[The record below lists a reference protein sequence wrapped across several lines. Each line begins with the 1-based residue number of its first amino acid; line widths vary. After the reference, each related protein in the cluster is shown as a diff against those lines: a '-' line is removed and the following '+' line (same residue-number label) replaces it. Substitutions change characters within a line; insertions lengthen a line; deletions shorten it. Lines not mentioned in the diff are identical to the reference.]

1 MPQHAKQHRNVRGK
15 TSLLDADQELHDFVL
30 SNYMTGSSPS
40 EIAKM
45 IRVRYPNKP
54 ISRITIS
61 RFLDR
66 TLDDIN
72 PEMQTSDKS
81 SKDLLKQFDDTI
93 EEFNSLFSEIEESVD
108 LTTEQQERLDK
119 HHRRVI
125 MSLNLA
131 KKRWK
136 IFMLQVQM
144 TNTEVQEGLQKFINT
159 LTGKQKLQLNE
170 MLQDMF
176 LEDQL
181 LNQQDTKKY
190 LKYQKSKVKSF
201 YKYFPQKDEG
211 IEVA

>member
-1 MPQHAKQHRNVRGK
+1 MPQHAKQHKNIRGK
-15 TSLLDADQELHDFVL
+15 TSLLDADLELHDFVL
-30 SNYMTGSSPS
+30 SNYMAGSNPS

-45 IRVRYPNKP
+45 IRIRYPTKP
-54 ISRITIS
+54 ISRISIS

-66 TLDDIN
+66 TLDDIK
-72 PEMQTSDKS
+72 PDIQTSDKS
-81 SKDLLKQFDDTI
+81 SKDLLKLIDDSI
-93 EEFNSLFSEIEESVD
+93 DEFNSLFQDIEESVT
-108 LTTEQQERLDK
+108 LTSQQQEKLDK

-144 TNTEVQEGLQKFINT
+144 TNTELQEGLQKFINT

-170 MLQDMF
+170 MLEN
-176 LEDQL
+176 LWREDQL
-181 LNQQDTKKY
+181 LNQQDTKKFQ
-190 LKYQKSKVKSF
+190 KYQKSKVKSF
-201 YKYFPQKDEG
+201 YKYFQQKDEG